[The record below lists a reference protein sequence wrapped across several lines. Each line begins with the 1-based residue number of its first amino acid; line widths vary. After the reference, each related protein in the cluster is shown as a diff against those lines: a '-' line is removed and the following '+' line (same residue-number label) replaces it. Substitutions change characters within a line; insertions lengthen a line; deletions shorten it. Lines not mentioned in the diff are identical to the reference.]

1 MFIKSWMPK
10 EGRAK
15 GIIFLCHGYGDTVT
29 FFFEG
34 QYSSMYH
41 GSGILELLIF
51 ALYLL
56 HINLEITD
64 PVSVP

>member
-1 MFIKSWMPK
+1 MVLASY
-10 EGRAK
+10 AK
-15 GIIFLCHGYGDTVT
+15 
-29 FFFEG
+29 
-34 QYSSMYH
+34 
-41 GSGILELLIF
+41 ILESLIF

>member
-1 MFIKSWMPK
+1 VQRGSFSFAMVMQILSHFSLKVSTAACTMVLASY
-10 EGRAK
+10 AK
-15 GIIFLCHGYGDTVT
+15 
-29 FFFEG
+29 
-34 QYSSMYH
+34 
-41 GSGILELLIF
+41 ILDLLIF